1 MENLAEF
8 ERESQ
13 ERTKKLLK
21 LRSSL
26 LLKRFMKNQLLLKI
40 QQLLKNQLTQLS
52 RKSNRPSRLLQLK
65 KRRLLMKKTPN
76 QRRKRRMIR
85 LDEEDI
91 EAGERKSLM
100 FKESQEN
107 QELRVKRVREE
118 EVEEDVVDVVEA
130 ELATSL
136 AEPEKTPKASS

>member
-1 MENLAEF
+1 MVNLAEF

-21 LRSSL
+21 LLSSL
-26 LLKRFMKNQLLLKI
+26 LLKRFKKNQLLLKN

-52 RKSNRPSRLLQLK
+52 RKSKRPSRLLQVK
-65 KRRLLMKKTPN
+65 KRRLLMKKSPN
-76 QRRKRRMIR
+76 QRKKRRMIR

-91 EAGERKSLM
+91 EAGERKSHM

-107 QELRVKRVREE
+107 QELKVKTVREE
-118 EVEEDVVDVVEA
+118 EVEEDEVDVAEA
-130 ELATSL
+130 EVATS
-136 AEPEKTPKASS
+136 

>member
-1 MENLAEF
+1 
-8 ERESQ
+8 
-13 ERTKKLLK
+13 
-21 LRSSL
+21 
-26 LLKRFMKNQLLLKI
+26 
-40 QQLLKNQLTQLS
+40 
-52 RKSNRPSRLLQLK
+52 
-65 KRRLLMKKTPN
+65 MKKTPN

-100 FKESQEN
+100 FKES

>member
-1 MENLAEF
+1 
-8 ERESQ
+8 
-13 ERTKKLLK
+13 
-21 LRSSL
+21 
-26 LLKRFMKNQLLLKI
+26 
-40 QQLLKNQLTQLS
+40 
-52 RKSNRPSRLLQLK
+52 
-65 KRRLLMKKTPN
+65 
-76 QRRKRRMIR
+76 MIR